1 MALYKDLIDIDIDT
15 DLPRCRLVL
24 KSSASRRRCR
34 KESFSSSVADE
45 WNSLPESVETASST
59 CSRGTDLP
67 RGRLL
72 GLDVRERV
80 GHHGDEKTQQD
91 DGRDGD
97 VEDVD
102 PLDERRVAAVRLV
115 RGAEPVLALA
125 ASRRSVPDT
134 TSRSVRLVRGAEPVL
149 VLAASRRSVPD
160 TTTSRSVRLVRGV
173 EVAVDRRV
181 AHAEHYVEGDEERVE
196 RRAERSGDRRAELEE
211 RVESE
216 AEAEQDEDVHDE
228 YKDVHTLSHCTLYS
242 EYKDVHDEEAGD
254 VTQHDVLQHDRER
267 MHRLETFSIIIIIII
282 INYYQSSSINSP
294 KLARI
299 TSQFIAVA
307 AIGLMPPEQNITRH

>member
-1 MALYKDLIDIDIDT
+1 LALYKDLIDIDIDT

-80 GHHGDEKTQQD
+80 GHHRDEKTQQD

-102 PLDERRVAAVRLV
+102 PLDERRVAA
-115 RGAEPVLALA
+115 
-125 ASRRSVPDT
+125 
-134 TSRSVRLVRGAEPVL
+134 VRLVRGAEPVL

-228 YKDVHTLSHCTLYS
+228 YKDVHTLSHSTLYS
-242 EYKDVHDEEAGD
+242 EYEDVHDEEAGD